1 MRSSTSG
8 HPRYDLDSVYGRGP
22 AYEPQFYDPG
32 DRDKLLVTTNVNGVE
47 DMPRDGNRAII
58 PEPRNDENLIIVQLH
73 KAVAKFHN
81 RIVDYARA
89 QGIRREWVFE
99 TARRL
104 TRWHYQWAVIHDFL
118 PRFVGD
124 ELVGPNGA
132 VYREVAGKPP
142 VITLNYYRPTNKSG
156 RPFMP
161 VEFAVAAYRFG
172 HSIIRPFYVINQ
184 TSLDRGGV
192 PVFGPDGGFNLNGG
206 RPIPSDL
213 VMEWKN
219 ILPVDPNFPARK
231 PRKIDTRLSLPLTS
245 LPGSVVPPP
254 DPTVHLAVRNTLRG
268 KRVGL
273 PSGQQ
278 VARAMR
284 VNVLSN
290 AALGLSNDP
299 GWGGEAPLWF
309 YILKEAELPPLQR
322 RAARARGR
330 QDHDRGPGGAPAA
343 GPELLP
349 VPRRRVEARPAY
361 RTGGRPVQLRRPAAL
376 RRSHLTPQRA
386 RCFGRAIDPARST
399 SRTRS
404 ISDSFRT
411 CSLTMVAY
419 LLS

>member
-1 MRSSTSG
+1 MT
-8 HPRYDLDSVYGRGP
+8 P
-22 AYEPQFYDPG
+22 
-32 DRDKLLVTTNVNGVE
+32 NVNGVE
-47 DMPRDGNRAII
+47 DMPRDSNGRAII
-58 PEPRNDENLIIVQLH
+58 PEARNDENLIIVQLH

-124 ELVGPNGA
+124 ELVGPNGT

-142 VITLNYYRPTNKSG
+142 VITLNYYKPTNRDG

-172 HSIIRPFYVINQ
+172 HTIIRPFYVINQ
-184 TSLDRGGV
+184 STLDRGGV
-192 PVFGPDGGFNLNGG
+192 PVFGEDGGFNLNGG

-231 PRKIDTRLSLPLTS
+231 PRKIDTKLSLPLTS

-268 KRVGL
+268 KHVGL

-278 VARAMR
+278 VAKSDARQRPVQRGARTEQRSRMGRRGAAVVLHPQGGRA
-284 VNVLSN
+284 
-290 AALGLSNDP
+290 AA
-299 GWGGEAPLWF
+299 
-309 YILKEAELPPLQR
+309 LQR
-322 RAARARGR
+322 RAARTGGR
-330 QDHDRGPGGAPAA
+330 QDRRRGPRRALAA
-343 GPELLP
+343 RPELVP
-349 VPRRRVEARPAY
+349 VPGPGVEARPTA
-361 RTGGRPVQLRRPAAL
+361 RADDRPVHVRRPAAIRGRCL
-376 RRSHLTPQRA
+376 AADVNRRA
-386 RCFGRAIDPARST
+386 
-399 SRTRS
+399 
-404 ISDSFRT
+404 
-411 CSLTMVAY
+411 
-419 LLS
+419 